1 MTVARMIM
9 MKKYDDISV
18 EGPGSPIS
26 LRKWYENEN
35 KDVLKDTVVL
45 IDSDGVG
52 FEPDGL
58 PCMEVTPQG
67 CKECT
72 EHYIDNHF
80 NSKQIPLYILK
91 PFYYMMIGNFDVYK
105 KDVDVPALEKYF
117 GEDEK
122 GKKEYQELL
131 NKIKY
136 APRSAESSQV
146 LGLIIMLCSGF
157 QMANKSG
164 VPARFYI
171 EHPESHL
178 HPKRES
184 RLMYMINKIREDYDH
199 TFKKNQDELSE

>member
-1 MTVARMIM
+1 MV
-9 MKKYDDISV
+9 KHDDLSV

-35 KDVLKDTVVL
+35 KDVLKDTMVL
-45 IDSDGVG
+45 IDHDGLG

-72 EHYIDNHF
+72 EYYVDNHF
-80 NSKQIPLYILK
+80 NGKQLPLYILK
-91 PFYYMMIGNFDVYK
+91 HFYYMTIGGSDIYEK
-105 KDVDVPALEKYF
+105 AKDLPALEKYF
-117 GEDEK
+117 AEDEK
-122 GKKEYQELL
+122 GKQEYQELL

-136 APRSAESSQV
+136 AKRSAEASQV

-157 QMANKSG
+157 QMANRIG
-164 VPARFYI
+164 APARFYI

-178 HPKRES
+178 HPKREQ

-199 TFKKNQDELSE
+199 TFKEDQDELD